1 MILRIR
7 AVQVEQ
13 LADVCICALVRTDH
27 GGQNEFETKRRVPVG
42 RQVLSLEPPPQRL
55 DLGVGEYALAP
66 LFFPATLFEIGDRV
80 VGHELTALR
89 ARLPRPFEHRM
100 EDALGP
106 VGTDRRGLG
115 DHVQ

>member
-1 MILRIR
+1 MILRIL
-7 AVQVEQ
+7 AVQGEQ
-13 LADVCICALVRTDH
+13 LADVCICALLRTDH

-80 VGHELTALR
+80 VGHELTPFGASLPAPSTHPLPSPRASLAPTPLR
-89 ARLPRPFEHRM
+89 S
-100 EDALGP
+100 
-106 VGTDRRGLG
+106 
-115 DHVQ
+115 